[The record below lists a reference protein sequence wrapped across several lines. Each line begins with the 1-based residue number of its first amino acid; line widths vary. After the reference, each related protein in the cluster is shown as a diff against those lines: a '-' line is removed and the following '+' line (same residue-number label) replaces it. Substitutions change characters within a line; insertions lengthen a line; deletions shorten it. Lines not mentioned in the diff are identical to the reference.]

1 MKTNFFRNNAPVIPT
16 GAKRSGGISRL
27 THNATIKAS
36 AHVSR
41 CLGKLGMTVLLLCPV
56 ALSAQ
61 NGVTVSN
68 LNVDT
73 GTVTFDVSW
82 KNTDDMPSRWSDTVW
97 VFVDYNAGGMMKR
110 LPLRIGSS
118 LTVTSADGEGQVI
131 EVPGNDQG
139 VWVAGNARSAENFSA
154 TVQLLSTV
162 AEISGACVYAS
173 NYPPVGRYTT
183 ATNVSF
189 TGTPIY
195 KIVLEETGG
204 SGTLTEYSD
213 GLYTIR
219 AGYSIKSFTD
229 ATGAPGT
236 FHCAM
241 PATQTLRAS
250 ATGYCEDAAG
260 VQFALG
266 GTQSGVVYQLYRDN
280 APLSGATLTDSGSAA
295 TFSGTFTAGVYR
307 VESLPGA
314 SCPAAMDGTHT
325 ITMYP
330 VPAPPAITGPKA
342 ACNTATLVAVP
353 GDHGNGILWSDNS
366 TNPARIV
373 TSSNNYTAVST
384 SAYGC
389 QSGSSSFSCTIS
401 FPSAAG
407 AAPDPLCCCS
417 CGLSPVDGTCVDT
430 TSPSANIPSHN
441 TCTISPSEARGWHAG
456 TAQALCPSILACK
469 NKYFFISYRT
479 VASNA
484 YATWLLCT
492 NDSCTSTS
500 KTQTVEAF
508 SQPSIC
514 WK

>member
-1 MKTNFFRNNAPVIPT
+1 
-16 GAKRSGGISRL
+16 
-27 THNATIKAS
+27 
-36 AHVSR
+36 
-41 CLGKLGMTVLLLCPV
+41 MTVLLCSPV
-56 ALSAQ
+56 VLSAQ

-68 LNVDT
+68 LNVNT

-118 LTVTSADGEGQVI
+118 LTVTSAEGEGQVI

-139 VWVAGNARSAENFSA
+139 VWVAGNARSAGSFSA
-154 TVQLLSTV
+154 TVQLLSTI
-162 AEISGACVYAS
+162 AEIPGACVYAS
-173 NYPPVGRYTT
+173 NYPPVGIYST

-204 SGTLTEYSD
+204 EGTLTEYSD

-236 FHCAM
+236 FHCTM

-250 ATGYCEDAAG
+250 AAGYCEDAAG
-260 VQFALG
+260 VQFALDS
-266 GTQSGVVYQLYRDN
+266 TESGVVYQLYRDN
-280 APLSGATLTDSGSAA
+280 SPLSGVTITGGGSAA
-295 TFSGTFTAGVYR
+295 TFSGMFTAGVYR

-330 VPAPPAITGPKA
+330 VPAPPAITGPEV

-353 GDHGNGILWSDNS
+353 GDHGNGILWTDNDS

-373 TSSNNYTAVST
+373 TSSNTYSAVST
-384 SAYGC
+384 SVYGC

-401 FPSAAG
+401 FPAAAG
-407 AAPDPLCCCS
+407 SAPDPLCCCL
-417 CGLSPVDGTCVDT
+417 CGLTAISGKCSTPSTGSIPVPSYKSCSTDKVNQWHTGHAATYCPITKNCYGRWMHMDT
-430 TSPSANIPSHN
+430 VYDFMCENDICTKGHAYSDRDNRTSF
-441 TCTISPSEARGWHAG
+441 C
-456 TAQALCPSILACK
+456 
-469 NKYFFISYRT
+469 
-479 VASNA
+479 
-484 YATWLLCT
+484 WL
-492 NDSCTSTS
+492 
-500 KTQTVEAF
+500 
-508 SQPSIC
+508 
-514 WK
+514 